1 MKELQNR
8 VSHKGILIW
17 FTGLS
22 GSGKSSIAH
31 EVEKRLSKMGSKPY
45 VLDGDILRR
54 GISSD
59 LGFSIKDRNEQVR
72 RAGEIAKMHVDAGAM
87 VLVALISPIS
97 KSRDKV
103 RSMFSNQEFIEIY
116 CRSPL
121 SECIRLDVKGL
132 YKKAISGD
140 IKDFTGIS
148 SPYEEPIN
156 PDLLL
161 DTYNKTLKENVDLVI
176 SLLNNEKYL
185 PIFKHL
191 TRF

>member
-22 GSGKSSIAH
+22 GSGKSSIAR

-72 RAGEIAKMHVDAGAM
+72 RAGEIAKMHVDAGVM

-103 RSMFSNQEFIEIY
+103 RSMFSNQEFIEVY

-121 SECIRLDVKGL
+121 SECIRRDVKGL
-132 YKKAISGD
+132 YEKAISGD
-140 IKDFTGIS
+140 IKDLTGIS

-191 TRF
+191 RRF

>member
-72 RAGEIAKMHVDAGAM
+72 RAGEIAKMHVDAGVM

-103 RSMFSNQEFIEIY
+103 SSMFSNQEFIEVY

-121 SECIRLDVKGL
+121 SECIRRDVKGL
-132 YKKAISGD
+132 YEKAISGD
-140 IKDFTGIS
+140 IKDLTGIS

-191 TRF
+191 RRF